1 MSSDI
6 KHRGKFITIEGGEG
20 VGKSTNI
27 ACVETFLKSR
37 SIPFVK
43 TREPGGT
50 PLAEELRAVLLA
62 PREEQVCEKTE
73 LLLMFA
79 ARAQHLQ
86 QVIVPALAQ
95 GIWVICDRF
104 TDATYAYQGGGRGL
118 SLSVIAT
125 LETLVQEGLQP
136 DLTLLLDV
144 DVQTGLTR
152 LHERL
157 ATDRFEREQKD
168 FFEAV
173 RVMYRQR
180 AQQHPQRFR
189 VIDASQTLAAVQRD
203 IILTLEQFVGVA
215 DV

>member
-1 MSSDI
+1 MT
-6 KHRGKFITIEGGEG
+6 KVQGKFITIEGGEG

-27 ACVETFLKSR
+27 ACVESFLQSR
-37 SIPFVK
+37 SISFIK

-50 PLAEELRAVLLA
+50 PLAEELRNILLA
-62 PREEQVCEKTE
+62 PREEKVCEKTE

-86 QVIVPALAQ
+86 QVILPALQQ

-118 SLSVIAT
+118 SVASIGK
-125 LETLVQEGLQP
+125 LEELVQEGLQP

-144 DVQTGLTR
+144 DVQTGLAR
-152 LHERL
+152 LNDRP

-173 RVMYRQR
+173 RAMYHQR
-180 AQQHPQRFR
+180 AQQYPQRFCI
-189 VIDASQTLAAVQRD
+189 IDASQSLAAVQQD
-203 IILTLEQFVGVA
+203 IIATLTKFCGTAQ
-215 DV
+215 

>member
-1 MSSDI
+1 M
-6 KHRGKFITIEGGEG
+6 KTKGKFITIEGGEG

-27 ACVETFLKSR
+27 ACVEKFLHSQ
-37 SIPFVK
+37 SVAFIK

-50 PLAEELRAVLLA
+50 PLAEELRDILLA
-62 PREEQVCEKTE
+62 PREEKVCEKTE

-86 QVIVPALAQ
+86 QVIMPALEQ

-118 SLSVIAT
+118 SMDTIAA
-125 LETLVQEGLQP
+125 LENLVQEGLQP

-152 LHERL
+152 LNDRP

-173 RVMYRQR
+173 RTMYRQR
-180 AQQHPQRFR
+180 AQHDPQRFR
-189 VIDASQTLAAVQRD
+189 IIDASQTLDAVQVD
-203 IILTLEQFVGVA
+203 IIATLTAFVSA
-215 DV
+215 NND

>member
-1 MSSDI
+1 MTI
-6 KHRGKFITIEGGEG
+6 KGKFITIEGGEG

-27 ACVETFLKSR
+27 ACIENFLQSR
-37 SIPFVK
+37 SISFIK

-50 PLAEELRAVLLA
+50 PLAEELRGILLA
-62 PREEQVCEKTE
+62 PREEKVCEKTE

-86 QVIVPALAQ
+86 QVIMPALEQ

-118 SLSVIAT
+118 SLDTIGT
-125 LETLVQEGLQP
+125 LEQLVQEGLQP

-144 DVQTGLTR
+144 DVQTGLAR
-152 LHERL
+152 LDSRP
-157 ATDRFEREQKD
+157 ATDRFEREQQD

-173 RVMYRQR
+173 RAMYRQR

-189 VIDASQTLAAVQRD
+189 VIDASQTLEAVQRD
-203 IILTLEQFVGVA
+203 IVTTLTNFLGLCDE
-215 DV
+215 

>member
-1 MSSDI
+1 MSS
-6 KHRGKFITIEGGEG
+6 RGKFITIEGGEG

-27 ACVETFLKSR
+27 ACVEQFLQSQGIR
-37 SIPFVK
+37 YIK

-50 PLAEELRAVLLA
+50 PLAEELRGLLLS
-62 PREEQVCEKTE
+62 PREEKVCEKTE

-86 QVIVPALAQ
+86 QVILPALAQ
-95 GIWVICDRF
+95 GLWVICDRF

-118 SLSVIAT
+118 SVEIIAL

-144 DVQTGLTR
+144 DVQTGLAR
-152 LHERL
+152 VHDRAE
-157 ATDRFEREQKD
+157 TDRFEREQQA

-173 RVMYRQR
+173 RAMYRQR
-180 AQQHPQRFR
+180 AQSQPARFR
-189 VIDASQTLAAVQRD
+189 VIDASGALESVQRSIVVVLQD
-203 IILTLEQFVGVA
+203 FV
-215 DV
+215 DCHHD